1 MLPPPRPPAKVGRK
15 GKHVQ
20 RTLLDASD
28 LPSPGFVQSF
38 CASQKL
44 SDALQAERLSSANGQ
59 AAYLKKKQQQLA
71 YVEEAHRRE
80 QPPLEAIAAPEILRG
95 ELRRDAVFHHGAAG
109 VPAPMTGAAA
119 LDIGDLRGGCIPIVN
134 VGNEAGAFREKRLER
149 QKQFLASRKARHD
162 AALAEFDQAMDA
174 LAEDCQREVEAA
186 TERIKGD
193 LEASTLE
200 CNAILE
206 PLEPPPL
213 PEDAEE
219 DESKLL
225 DELEDL
231 PMDGTIDPARAKAVA
246 AENAARKA
254 LRALG
259 ERTEGEVRGILSA
272 LEAATLLRRR
282 RIEEF
287 AGPSGELARIDDL
300 RKSSVE
306 ELLKTLVEA
315 LTAAAHVVHGEAERL
330 IEERALSFNEILLEN
345 RKAMQQLG
353 AKLTVQTLEHSKEY
367 KVRWHKG
374 LLLWKQ
380 QRHRHSMAV
389 VMRRIKST
397 EFRQPES
404 LVEAVGKVREHQAY
418 VFRQRK
424 DLIDELFAIPQHRL
438 VVALVRHTEEQNT
451 QLNDRA
457 QETFDTLLVELRE
470 LREALNVSAEQMLG
484 ELGLEL
490 ELHDAR
496 QEWKGH
502 DSVAN
507 LIDAEVRP
515 PLRECLDQVAALL
528 HALSNKL
535 TQQEEALHQSV
546 TSVITFF
553 LGLARKQELLKKRVE
568 EFEVNYN
575 GEVEDCEKDF
585 EETCER
591 NEKTMQDLHGA
602 IDDAAHH
609 ETLDELKQQTFDH
622 LDQMAVGYRDHADQ
636 MLQIHNRYPG
646 EAQDLIRR
654 ETRGYCKDLGL
665 ALDPSEDAPALA
677 AERKAQTASLE
688 EDAVNKAKAA
698 FPAEPDED
706 EAAKAT
712 RLEALAAA
720 VEAAKAE
727 VQQAAEAK
735 EALALE
741 EEVQIFAG
749 LEEKSSWPLG
759 EGTGCLVLE
768 KFLLEDLRQQILQP
782 PEGQGQGPQAQ
793 EETPAAEAPEESEV
807 LEEPKFADGTEALDT
822 LAFDNDWFEDNLS
835 SLRSAIFENLVGQK
849 RYLDRVDI
857 PAACEEVR
865 RDLDQ
870 RLRRHTNR
878 KGEVQVD
885 WYVPR
890 YSTVSKHKDKFER
903 HLVAVA
909 QKCQDQ
915 DDAVEEALRQIDE
928 AEEQYKQRVA
938 KIQEVLG
945 DAETLPVLTSMERQ
959 VVDCM
964 VRFRELCQTT
974 VQGRLLELSSKAP
987 QGLQKEN
994 QAFLMMC
1001 QKGEE
1006 QYSEPE
1012 IVYYGGEIEELNQ
1025 TLDERKQERAQ
1036 RAQELESQIQDKCK
1050 VPMDAFAV
1058 AYATAVETLCASK
1071 GFGRK
1076 YGEPRRKAQERVRT
1090 LIARASTVRSNIQ
1103 LLLDYVSQLLML
1115 PPPEEGGYEVTAMP
1129 KVPRIMSV
1137 RKFFSRGGEPWTFT
1151 GELLGILYV
1160 AVCAMA
1166 ELGSHLGAFRENS
1179 ASKYELAAV
1188 PSLSILRE
1196 DMCFLPSAEEQKEVH
1211 RKAEEA
1217 KDVSDEVPVEQREEV
1232 QHAVQLSRSMEAS
1245 QALRDD
1251 SLLRVLGPL
1260 MKSERFNN
1268 EIQSV
1273 IKSSNEAYA
1282 GQAGGT
1288 PEFMQKFLS
1297 DMQVSCEHARQEA
1310 SRGLRTWGDELREET
1325 LLGLGEKLFLE
1336 LTERALAELAKSTRD
1351 AHEAT
1356 VQTWKDFGRKR
1367 AIHEQRLNPRLAD
1380 ANKETELQELVEAE
1394 AQRHADALQTCKEDR
1409 ERMAASLRTACDHF
1423 VGRLTNIAEVSIRL
1437 LDLLPLHSHFGALPG
1452 DEKVEPPRMSIKRRL
1467 RRLNAEG
1474 EKVPEAPNPKAAA
1487 KGKAE
1492 PKAAAVPEEKPSG
1505 LPERKWIGLP
1515 KYELRALLCGGGWP
1529 ADPVLMEEETIDE
1542 QKVQELTESL
1552 NSFRSPV
1559 HRSIVDGRLQFYERY
1574 KKQFAA
1580 EVSRWNAEMSAREAK
1595 EEAGEK
1601 NWQSMIRQ
1609 LRGE

>member
-1 MLPPPRPPAKVGRK
+1 
-15 GKHVQ
+15 
-20 RTLLDASD
+20 
-28 LPSPGFVQSF
+28 
-38 CASQKL
+38 
-44 SDALQAERLSSANGQ
+44 
-59 AAYLKKKQQQLA
+59 
-71 YVEEAHRRE
+71 
-80 QPPLEAIAAPEILRG
+80 
-95 ELRRDAVFHHGAAG
+95 
-109 VPAPMTGAAA
+109 
-119 LDIGDLRGGCIPIVN
+119 
-134 VGNEAGAFREKRLER
+134 
-149 QKQFLASRKARHD
+149 
-162 AALAEFDQAMDA
+162 MDA

-186 TERIKGD
+186 TDRVKRD
-193 LEASTLE
+193 LAASVLE

-206 PLEPPPL
+206 PLEPPAL
-213 PEDAEE
+213 PPKAEGEAEEEE
-219 DESKLL
+219 DEAKLL

-231 PMDGTIDPARAKAVA
+231 PMDGTIDPAKAKAVA

-254 LRALG
+254 LRVLG
-259 ERTEGEVRGILSA
+259 ERTEGEVRGILAA
-272 LEAATLLRRR
+272 LEAATQLRRQ
-282 RIEEF
+282 RIQAF
-287 AGPSGELARIDDL
+287 SGPSGELARIDDL
-300 RKSSVE
+300 RKSSAE
-306 ELLKTLVEA
+306 ELLKKLVEA

-330 IEERALSFNEILLEN
+330 VEERALSFNEILLEN
-345 RKAMQQLG
+345 RKSMQQLS
-353 AKLTVQTLEHSKEY
+353 AKLTVQTLENSKEY

-389 VMRRIKST
+389 VMRRIKSN

-404 LVEAVGKVREHQAY
+404 LVEAVGKVREHQSY

-438 VVALVRHTEEQNT
+438 IVAAVRHIEEQNT

-496 QEWKGH
+496 QEWRGH

-515 PLRECLDQVAALL
+515 PLRECLDQVASLL

-535 TQQEEALHQSV
+535 TQQEEALHHSV

-591 NEKTMQDLHGA
+591 NENKMQDLHAA

-609 ETLDELKQQTFDH
+609 ETLDELKQKTFDH

-665 ALDPSEDAPALA
+665 ALDPAEEAPALA
-677 AERKAQTASLE
+677 AERKAAAAALE
-688 EDAVNKAKAA
+688 EEAIAKAKDAHPAA
-698 FPAEPDED
+698 ADED
-706 EAAKAT
+706 EAARSG
-712 RLEALAAA
+712 RLELLAAA

-735 EALALE
+735 EAAALE
-741 EEVQIFAG
+741 AEAQLFAG
-749 LEEKSSWPLG
+749 LEEKSEWTPG
-759 EGTGCLVLE
+759 EGTGCRVLE
-768 KFLLEDLRQQILQP
+768 NLGLEDLRGQILQP
-782 PEGQGQGPQAQ
+782 PEPEPTEPDAG
-793 EETPAAEAPEESEV
+793 AAGGASGEPVEGESMDT
-807 LEEPKFADGTEALDT
+807 EPKFADGTDALDT
-822 LAFDNDWFEDNLS
+822 LAFDNSWFEENLS
-835 SLRSAIFENLVGQK
+835 SLRSAIFENLAGQK

-878 KGEVQVD
+878 KGEVQVE

-903 HLVAVA
+903 HLVQVA

-915 DDAVEEALRQIDE
+915 DDAVEATFEEIDV
-928 AEEQYKQRVA
+928 AEEQFKQRVA
-938 KIQEVLG
+938 HIQENLG

-959 VVDCM
+959 AGDCM
-964 VRFRELCQTT
+964 SSFKELCRSA
-974 VQGRLLELSSKAP
+974 VRKLLELSSKAP

-1001 QKGEE
+1001 KKGEE

-1012 IVYYGGEIEELNQ
+1012 IMYYGGE
-1025 TLDERKQERAQ
+1025 A
-1036 RAQELESQIQDKCK
+1036 
-1050 VPMDAFAV
+1050 PMDAFAA

-1076 YGEPRRKAQERVRT
+1076 YGEPRRRAQERVR
-1090 LIARASTVRSNIQ
+1090 
-1103 LLLDYVSQLLML
+1103 
-1115 PPPEEGGYEVTAMP
+1115 
-1129 KVPRIMSV
+1129 
-1137 RKFFSRGGEPWTFT
+1137 
-1151 GELLGILYV
+1151 
-1160 AVCAMA
+1160 VCAMA
-1166 ELGSHLGAFRENS
+1166 ELGSHLGAFR
-1179 ASKYELAAV
+1179 ASKYELAAWF
-1188 PSLSILRE
+1188 PASNRERSEASPEQRREADRALQLSQSLEES
-1196 DMCFLPSAEEQKEVH
+1196 CFLQSNATDILQIL
-1211 RKAEEA
+1211 
-1217 KDVSDEVPVEQREEV
+1217 
-1232 QHAVQLSRSMEAS
+1232 AVCEAS

-1260 MKSERFNN
+1260 LKSERFNN

-1273 IKSSNEAYA
+1273 IKASNEAYA

-1288 PEFMQKFLS
+1288 PDFMQKFLS

-1310 SRGLRTWGDELREET
+1310 SRSLRTWGDELREET
-1325 LLGLGEKLFLE
+1325 LLCLGDKLFSE
-1336 LTERALAELAKSTRD
+1336 LTQRALSELAKTTRD
-1351 AHEAT
+1351 AHERT
-1356 VQTWKDFGRKR
+1356 VQTWKDFGKKR
-1367 AIHEQRLNPRLAD
+1367 ANHEQRLNPRLAD
-1380 ANKETELQELVEAE
+1380 ANKEVELQELVEAE
-1394 AQRHADALQTCKEDR
+1394 AKRHADALTTCKEDR
-1409 ERMAASLRTACDHF
+1409 ERMATALRDACASF
-1423 VGRLTNIAEVSIRL
+1423 VGRLTNLAEVAMRL
-1437 LDLLPLHSHFGALPG
+1437 VDLLPLHSHFGALPG

-1467 RRLNAEG
+1467 RRLNAEE
-1474 EKVPEAPNPKAAA
+1474 EKPPEPVPKAAA

-1492 PKAAAVPEEKPSG
+1492 PKAAAAPEEPKPG
-1505 LPERKWIGLP
+1505 LPERQWQGLP
-1515 KYELRALLCGGGWP
+1515 KNELRALLCSGGWP
-1529 ADPVLMEEETIDE
+1529 TDPVLTDEDENLDE
-1542 QKVQELTESL
+1542 QKVQELTEPMK
-1552 NSFRSPV
+1552 SFRSPV
-1559 HRSIVDGRLQFYERY
+1559 HRSIINGRLQYYEHY

-1580 EVSRWNAEMSAREAK
+1580 EVFRWNAEMSAREAK
-1595 EEAGEK
+1595 EQAGEK

>member
-1 MLPPPRPPAKVGRK
+1 MGVAETPDACTPPKVVPAGEGGRSPKLGPESSKKERLPLAELLESQAGAQPDSDMPCQASVSELAALAFAPPGLDRCSRNDADTRPSFSPQQTPIREKGFIGLFQTPDARTPPKVVPAGEGGRSPKLGPESSKKERLPLAELLESQAGAQPDSDMPCQASVSELAALAFVPPMMTMLPPPRPPAKVGRK

-44 SDALQAERLSSANGQ
+44 SEALQAERLSSANGQ

-162 AALAEFDQAMDA
+162 VALAEFDQAMDA

-186 TERIKGD
+186 TERIKRD
-193 LEASTLE
+193 LEASTVD

-213 PEDAEE
+213 PPKAEGEEEEE
-219 DESKLL
+219 DEAKLL

-231 PMDGTIDPARAKAVA
+231 PMDGTIDPAKAKAVA

-254 LRALG
+254 LRTLG

-622 LDQMAVGYRDHADQ
+622 LDQMALGYRDHADQ

-698 FPAEPDED
+698 FPAVPDED

-727 VQQAAEAK
+727 VQQAAEAR
-735 EALALE
+735 EAAALE
-741 EEVQIFAG
+741 EEAQSFAG
-749 LEEKSSWPLG
+749 LEEKSGWPLG
-759 EGTGCLVLE
+759 EGTGCRVLE
-768 KFLLEDLRQQILQP
+768 KWVLEDLRQQILQP
-782 PEGQGQGPQAQ
+782 PESQGQ
-793 EETPAAEAPEESEV
+793 EETPAEVGPEGESDV

-822 LAFDNDWFEDNLS
+822 LAFDNDWFEENLS
-835 SLRSAIFENLVGQK
+835 SLRSAIFENLIGQK

-909 QKCQDQ
+909 QKCQEQ
-915 DDAVEEALRQIDE
+915 DDAVEFALQQIDE

-938 KIQEVLG
+938 KIQEGLG

-1036 RAQELESQIQDKCK
+1036 RAQELESQIQEKCK

-1058 AYATAVETLCASK
+1058 AYAAAVETLCASK

-1103 LLLDYVSQLLML
+1103 LLLDYVSQLLTL

-1137 RKFFSRGGEPWTFT
+1137 RHFFSRGGEPWTFT

-1166 ELGSHLGAFRENS
+1166 ELGSHLGAFRESS

-1217 KDVSDEVPVEQREEV
+1217 KDLSDEVPVEQRAEA
-1232 QHAVQLSRSMEAS
+1232 QHALQLSRSMEAS

-1282 GQAGGT
+1282 GQA
-1288 PEFMQKFLS
+1288 
-1297 DMQVSCEHARQEA
+1297 
-1310 SRGLRTWGDELREET
+1310 
-1325 LLGLGEKLFLE
+1325 
-1336 LTERALAELAKSTRD
+1336 RD
-1351 AHEAT
+1351 
-1356 VQTWKDFGRKR
+1356 
-1367 AIHEQRLNPRLAD
+1367 
-1380 ANKETELQELVEAE
+1380 
-1394 AQRHADALQTCKEDR
+1394 
-1409 ERMAASLRTACDHF
+1409 
-1423 VGRLTNIAEVSIRL
+1423 
-1437 LDLLPLHSHFGALPG
+1437 
-1452 DEKVEPPRMSIKRRL
+1452 RL
-1467 RRLNAEG
+1467 RRCLH
-1474 EKVPEAPNPKAAA
+1474 
-1487 KGKAE
+1487 
-1492 PKAAAVPEEKPSG
+1492 
-1505 LPERKWIGLP
+1505 
-1515 KYELRALLCGGGWP
+1515 
-1529 ADPVLMEEETIDE
+1529 
-1542 QKVQELTESL
+1542 
-1552 NSFRSPV
+1552 SFWTPLV
-1559 HRSIVDGRLQFYERY
+1559 
-1574 KKQFAA
+1574 
-1580 EVSRWNAEMSAREAK
+1580 WMCN
-1595 EEAGEK
+1595 
-1601 NWQSMIRQ
+1601 
-1609 LRGE
+1609 